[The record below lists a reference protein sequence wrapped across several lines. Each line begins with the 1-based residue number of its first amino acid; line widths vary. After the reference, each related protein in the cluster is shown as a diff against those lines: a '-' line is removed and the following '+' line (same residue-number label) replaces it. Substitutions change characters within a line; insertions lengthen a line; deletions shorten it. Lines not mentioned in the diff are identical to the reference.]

1 MRDAIV
7 YSGTVWETCNV
18 CERFALALLQVGAR
32 VLYCANPAS
41 NIKRPAPAMKE
52 IQAGIYGIWPGFWG
66 QRLNQIPPLASLQ
79 SRMVAKQIAAA
90 ANKLEL
96 RKPFFVYAYMGKMLP
111 VCHEM
116 KRSGYFLVHICMDYP
131 EPELSEHASLADHT
145 FVIPRAGLEPLRRII
160 GDRVVL
166 LPQLGPPTQKERDG
180 GSTIEIAALQSIPH
194 PRLTYLGV
202 PQSRLDL
209 KILRA
214 VLQARPDWHFIH
226 FGPADTLPFKNA
238 HSLPWGSQS
247 DLAQVVAT
255 TDVGFMPY
263 DCADAREI
271 NAVPLKMLDYF
282 GAGTPI
288 AATPII
294 AFQEVSDVVYLGKDA
309 GELIH
314 AVESALSEPPDSP
327 KRARRKEIA
336 REHSLEN
343 IAAFLSKVLHLHD

>member
-1 MRDAIV
+1 M
-7 YSGTVWETCNV
+7 T
-18 CERFALALLQVGAR
+18 
-32 VLYCANPAS
+32 
-41 NIKRPAPAMKE
+41 E
-52 IQAGIYGIWPGFWG
+52 IQPGINGIRPGIWG

-79 SRMVAKQIAAA
+79 SGMVVKQIVAA

-96 RKPFFVYAYMGKMLP
+96 RKPFFVYAYLGKMLP

-116 KRSGYFLVHICMDYP
+116 KRRGYSLVHICMDYP
-131 EPELSEHASLADHT
+131 EPELLEHTTPADLT
-145 FVIPRAGLEPLRRII
+145 FVIPRAGVEPLRRMI
-160 GDRVVL
+160 GDRTVL
-166 LPQLGPPTQKERDG
+166 LPQLGPPARKEDG
-180 GSTIEIAALQSIPH
+180 AASTIQITALNSIPR

-209 KILRA
+209 SILRK

-247 DLAQVVAT
+247 DLARVIAA
-255 TDVGFMPY
+255 TDVGLMPY

-271 NAVPLKMLDYF
+271 NSVPLKMLDHF

-288 AATPII
+288 AGTPII
-294 AFQEVSDVVYLGKDA
+294 TFQEFSDVVYLGKDA
-309 GELIH
+309 AELIR
-314 AVESALSEPPDSP
+314 AIESALSEPPDSP

-336 REHSLEN
+336 HEHSLEN
-343 IAAFLSKVLHLHD
+343 IATFLSKVLPLHD